1 KWEILTRKQEI
12 RWEFEVKGDETGVME
27 EEDEKFRDL
36 NLSTKIVVIIALS
49 LIILVAVT
57 MLFGGFLLGFNGLFV
72 LFGVQYDSFWSLVLY
87 ELCVFVIWSVVDLFA
102 KVIITI
108 RTQRMIGRYQK
119 IITRMVIHIGFTWL
133 MLYSIDE
140 YMTTITVPLLT
151 EIVAA
156 LLLFFLDYF
165 FDDEKK

>member
-1 KWEILTRKQEI
+1 
-12 RWEFEVKGDETGVME
+12 ME

-36 NLSTKIVVIIALS
+36 NLSTKIIVVTG
-49 LIILVAVT
+49 ILFVVT

-87 ELCVFVIWSVVDLFA
+87 VLSVFVIGSVVDLFV
-102 KVIITI
+102 KVIVTIT
-108 RTQRMIGRYQK
+108 TQQMTERYQK
-119 IITRMVIHIGFTWL
+119 FITRMVIHTSFTWL

>member
-1 KWEILTRKQEI
+1 
-12 RWEFEVKGDETGVME
+12 ME

-36 NLSTKIVVIIALS
+36 NLLTKIIVVTG
-49 LIILVAVT
+49 ILFVVT
-57 MLFGGFLLGFNGLFV
+57 ILFGGFLLGFNGLFV

-87 ELCVFVIWSVVDLFA
+87 VLSVFVIGSVVDLFA

-108 RTQRMIGRYQK
+108 TTQQMTARYQK
-119 IITRMVIHIGFTWL
+119 FITRMVIDTGFTWL

-156 LLLFFLDYF
+156 LLLFFLNYF

>member
-1 KWEILTRKQEI
+1 
-12 RWEFEVKGDETGVME
+12 ME
-27 EEDEKFRDL
+27 ENEEDEKFRDL
-36 NLSTKIVVIIALS
+36 NLSTKIIVVTG
-49 LIILVAVT
+49 ILFVVT
-57 MLFGGFLLGFNGLFV
+57 ILFGGFLLGFNGLFV
-72 LFGVQYDSFWSLVLY
+72 LFGVQYDSFWSLLLYVLS
-87 ELCVFVIWSVVDLFA
+87 VFVIGSVVDLFT

-108 RTQRMIGRYQK
+108 TTQQMTARYQK
-119 IITRMVIHIGFTWL
+119 FITRMVIYTGFTWL

-140 YMTTITVPLLT
+140 FMTTITVPLLT

>member
-1 KWEILTRKQEI
+1 
-12 RWEFEVKGDETGVME
+12 ME

-36 NLSTKIVVIIALS
+36 NLSTRIIVVIALS
-49 LIILVAVT
+49 LIVLVAVT
-57 MLFGGFLLGFNGLFV
+57 MLFGGFLLGFNGLFI

-87 ELCVFVIWSVVDLFA
+87 VLSVFVIGSIVDLFA
-102 KVIITI
+102 KAIVTIT
-108 RTQRMIGRYQK
+108 TQQMIGRYQK
-119 IITRMVIHIGFTWL
+119 FITRMVIHTSFTWL

>member
-1 KWEILTRKQEI
+1 
-12 RWEFEVKGDETGVME
+12 ME

-87 ELCVFVIWSVVDLFA
+87 VLSVFVIGSVVDLFA

-108 RTQRMIGRYQK
+108 TTQRMIGRYQK

>member
-1 KWEILTRKQEI
+1 
-12 RWEFEVKGDETGVME
+12 V

-87 ELCVFVIWSVVDLFA
+87 VLSVFVIGSVVDLFA
-102 KVIITI
+102 KAMITI
-108 RTQRMIGRYQK
+108 TTQQMIARYQK
-119 IITRMVIHIGFTWL
+119 FISRMAIDTGFTWL
-133 MLYSIDE
+133 VLYSIDE

-151 EIVAA
+151 EMVAA